1 MASAVKYLSNVTK
14 SIKYATIDALKELN
28 PVIVEGVEENKDIA
42 KVTYS
47 TIKNFKTIV
56 PKAAKSLAD
65 SQVGELAKE
74 AKKNIIEDLKSGKFY
89 NRERQERGMDQ
100 AIMDSGMG
108 FDSDYKDFMVD
119 EGSDDL
125 GFDTDSNEFLAD
137 SMDEVGEKASS
148 AVNQVLVRT
157 AEYQVE
163 ATRQSTTRML
173 AQTSAMTAT
182 LHGDLAA
189 VNANIAGVVKFN
201 QEVMTTHVENSRMF
215 YERQQQQMSEQISLL
230 TEIRDIQKA
239 VFTPKSK
246 SMSSKVS
253 VSDLFT
259 SNGMINLAE
268 YFKYVQQNAKEQDSG
283 MGEMLSMVMDLGMGK
298 AAVANPLGT
307 VMTMGIKA
315 AIPKMLKDAMEEFN
329 ETLAGSVS
337 TALLNL
343 TKKRDSA
350 NPIASLLG
358 NIFGLD
364 LNVKKGI
371 DTGAYEKGATAWTGK
386 DHKAL
391 TEVIPTLLSKIY
403 SSVSGSGEMRY
414 DYESGKFKSFKQ
426 IKKDYKSMKD
436 SHVRSAND
444 SVLPYLQ
451 DELKKVD
458 FKGNKKR
465 EQDLIDNLERILRY
479 NFENMEK
486 FNPKDK
492 SKSAK
497 TYGLKGDHAE
507 YDLEL
512 IRSMYEKIPKSKQ
525 LKNQSDLL
533 DAIQGFNRRLS
544 EIEESGDSV
553 FNVLYDESMGKKGN
567 KTTPSP
573 IAAGFS
579 KLDTTNSLLTEI
591 RDYFYSDSKKR
602 NKLKRGKNIT
612 TNNTQNVK
620 VVSKSEKKKEDE
632 VKSSFGFNVY
642 RNEDNTTMSI
652 DDDIN
657 LDDKSTTDAEESKFI
672 SDIKKADTA
681 TKKLKALFKGGS
693 LLITQPAKF
702 ATGILKKVDNR
713 LYDLLFS
720 KDDDDTDSVM
730 GKLKEGFDDWF
741 ETLKE
746 TTKTKIDGIKEAI
759 DESDI
764 KGKFSSM
771 MKNLFGFDFSKWEG
785 EFKEALF
792 GDKDTSLVS
801 GLKDLFGKGF
811 REIFDGFRKFFKTET
826 PEQEAARK
834 DNRATKDVLK
844 ALGKTK
850 TETVPNAA
858 SGMKRVTKTGI
869 VAVSEGEMII
879 PPDMD
884 TENIKKRSKKEKRA
898 IEDFESVY
906 GPIGI
911 EGYAEGGTTG
921 SGGNKAAR
929 RLLQIL
935 KQKIK
940 EGWSESQIRDY
951 VEQKIHDPELTEK
964 IIQLAKSDSVQY
976 AKNKAKKAAN
986 KAMDFGSAMGQE
998 AKEFANTARENEF
1011 IDDLVT
1017 KIGGAFNKNIPKGG
1031 KDVVND
1037 VMSNFKQYLPRVA
1050 ASGALGAGLSLLLG
1064 LAGGP
1069 ILGGAVGA
1077 GLGLLS
1083 KSEKLQTWLFGK
1095 ELEDGSGRDGSGV
1108 IPKHITQNINKYFP
1122 NMAKGAIVG
1131 GITSLLP
1138 FVPGGPIAGIL
1149 VGSAVGYV
1157 RSNEKLKNQLFGED
1171 GKLDKIVDTVK
1182 QKLPKMGLGAAVG
1195 MLAGPFGLTT
1205 NLMVGA
1211 GLGFVSDTE
1220 KFKEIVFGVKGFDG
1234 KRAGGLVGFIRDAA
1248 EIPINGIRE
1257 LFKQAQTWFK
1267 EDILAPIQKGLN
1279 PFIQQIKNIGLWIKD
1294 GIENAFSEHIAKPVG
1309 AFLNDKIIKPVEKA
1323 IGGIINTILKPVKF
1337 LASAPFKAFGAM
1349 GQALERRQLRRTGAA
1364 AGSASERIAKREKL
1378 DENRKNKKYVNTEA
1392 QTVDKVVVGATNE
1405 ELEEYQML
1413 SEVAQASG
1421 KLGGGKRAREKA
1433 IKKYAS
1439 KVTARSGLDKL
1450 LLSHVNRNPRQLSV
1464 KDYET
1469 IMNEVVEGEY
1479 RQSINIIM
1487 SSGAFPEELKKTA
1500 CKKII
1505 DTAKQIK
1512 ETRKKARNF
1521 RERAQQ
1527 IKDETGVDVTSK
1539 GFGRVINQEIKDR
1552 GLDQAP
1558 SKEEEKTEKK
1568 INDIPDIL
1576 KDNHTEAMT
1585 ALNRIADA
1593 IEVVAYPD
1601 KKKAYKRK
1609 LKAQRKAARRAKQ
1622 DAEAIARDE
1631 YDEDEEFQAPA
1642 VVNDGST
1649 ELANANVKGVD
1660 TVKNK
1665 LTVTKQNRNMT
1676 DEEFAA
1682 QINISDVVAAAN
1694 AGDFSFAQRLANGAI
1709 SKASQLRGAARNL
1722 VNRIKRKSTKSN
1734 TVMTDAGP
1742 ILMRTDSQ
1750 GNEIPDER
1758 DSETKETLAIRD
1770 EQRQTQKG
1778 ILSKISSLGDGLK
1791 GLLGFGKEEDEE
1803 EGFFSKII
1811 KNVAKYALPVLVGL
1825 GGLGIASKVANK
1837 KVKVQQRDSQGNKM
1851 YDENGN
1857 PIMTEV
1863 TVADAV
1869 KDGASRMWL
1878 GDDLTGNTSGAWF
1891 HIKDFTR
1898 NTIIPTIGAG
1908 LDLLAE
1914 KLPDIIAAGVEA
1926 LLTNAPDILMTVG
1939 TGLGKGVLGALKGVL
1954 KNIPGVGHFFKDEK
1968 DDNKGKPSA
1977 ESIQSGST
1985 TLNVSLANGSTPA
1998 GGAKP
2003 QSQKSGIT
2011 AELQSLFD
2019 KNSGSANA
2027 ANANTAG
2034 VSPTVNINTSSGG
2047 TTTTTNN
2054 TGSTA
2059 STGSSGSTAQN
2070 QSAVSM
2076 INNTSNATN
2085 VSNTNSKGSA
2095 SDVESSLAYQRA
2107 SKLTQKKAKPQLEA
2121 IWNSPVLADGTTVA
2135 QLCNDDT
2142 LVLGTYTGNAG
2153 RTYEVTGADI
2163 LLFPD
2168 MAAQILGIDIYATDE
2183 ELEENTPPSAKV
2195 SDPNWAGIKILSTG
2209 GKYGEGT
2216 LSKTISGMD
2225 KAGKFAERAGTKV
2238 DDVLN
2243 FRFKAKPGQKLTMG
2257 KKVANAGL
2265 ALAQKAGHT
2274 KLVGKL
2280 SKGLGKV
2287 GNMSAKLHSIP
2298 LRITEKGRQAV
2309 QEFSSL
2315 RNAGYSMKE
2324 TAQWMTG
2331 HAKADARTG
2340 IRNLKDKF
2348 NTAMDSRSAKRAQ
2361 DLAQK
2366 GTKKEAIK
2374 AGLKD
2379 KIDDKI
2385 RNAGNKVFDTAEKA
2399 TNIDGSDVK
2408 KATSGMKNAFN
2419 ALKNKGGKIGAA
2431 AEKAGEVAGK
2441 VKDKAGKLTSE
2452 ASDVVSKLTK
2462 ILDKFFSDNK
2472 VLKQLQKV
2480 LKCGKGTKK
2489 VAEKAISEALEKFAT
2504 KITEKFTKG
2513 IAKAGAKII
2522 AKISTKLAAYIGSGG
2537 LVAAAFI
2544 VVDFVSGMS
2553 KADAIMHVEKPT
2565 IAERFIA
2572 GLVNAFAETFFITLV
2587 VDTSTLV
2594 QMCIDFLEG
2603 LGMDFDD
2610 LRKRQAE
2617 AEKNCEEYNREHDT
2631 DYTVEEYLM
2640 SDHLSTKI
2648 KNALG
2653 KAWDTVK
2660 GAGKKAWNGI
2670 KGAGKA
2676 AWNFITGKGKDDD
2689 KKTEKK
2695 EKDEKK
2701 SDKKKKDKEKKEETA
2716 STKGASSN
2724 ATGAAAQVA
2733 AAAAGTTTSSDQLF
2747 YDNEGNVVGSGLN
2760 ENGVMEQSFVPQGEF
2775 VDNSTS
2781 SVDQYNQA
2789 NGTNLTPEQ
2798 YNAQVGGNV
2807 TGSANVSTGNIISPQ
2822 NKTMMQKSTVTLNQ
2836 MIPNLINNMKTRIG
2850 AMFGL
2855 KPSEMNKTSNV
2866 GANAYR
2872 TSPATMFFNSITN
2885 MWTNASKKMG
2895 NMASTL
2901 PKTIGSAAKNASH
2914 FLAVAFGLADPS
2926 EKNVSLDDATKDT
2939 YINRRAE
2946 TIKETSAFSAT
2957 LAGASVTGSNSADA
2971 STQSTALDN
2980 QKTSQ
2985 SSSSL
2990 MSKVGNFVSKI
3001 FGFNKGGSGSGISGD
3016 KDGIVETL
3024 GKDKKVETFVSQK
3037 YSKYAKDTF
3046 TVKGDEKRQTVSD
3059 AGCAPAAA
3067 TMAINNLGTV
3077 QPLNMDTAIKH
3088 AISFKKP
3095 NGGVTADYFLDEFR
3109 RQGLTAAYVAGNDQ
3123 KKEAIIMN
3131 QLRAGN
3137 PIILMGQ
3144 DENNST
3150 KKVSPFGPKTHYVVA
3165 TGLSPDGRT
3174 IYINDPEA
3182 RTPRVPYSVNR
3193 VMRGTILGVAPV
3205 ANSRSRRVSS
3215 SVDKKAK
3222 NLLSKF
3228 SGGDSYGEDTVQ
3240 YKVWNGLR
3248 AGGYNEYT
3256 VAATMGNI
3264 EAECGFNPDLI
3275 EKGSGVG
3282 YGLVQWSYGRRTK
3295 YEDYAK
3301 SKGKDRSDLQTQ
3313 IEYLLKELAADSG
3326 IWTKASSSYGFG
3338 SLSRSDWENTKSTSD
3353 IEKATKAFMCCF
3365 ERPSYDSSINHIDR
3379 RIEAA
3384 KKYYESFTGTP
3395 VSGSSTTEEGGETSE
3410 SNNPVTEIL
3419 NKFSEL
3425 GAAFGLT
3432 DGDVSGSSDTTTSS
3446 SGGANG
3452 PIDEDV
3458 HGNVSSNPEFAEK
3471 QKQMANMM
3479 KQYEGQI
3486 QYSWGP
3492 GTKYDGP
3499 TRDPSQEIN
3508 GKRYGD
3514 CSSTV
3519 QWVYKS
3525 VLGADPGPNT
3535 YSQETDSDTYTVG
3548 KGTSDESKL
3557 QLGDLLLKNGHVE
3570 MYYGDGRMIGH
3581 GGGSNGKTPGPTI
3594 KDLGD
3599 NPPYTLARRWVGFK
3613 EGGSGSGLSSYTPQS
3628 KTAITGSKSNK
3639 LYSRKWTVGGSGSG
3653 ITNTSNNIDTS
3664 AYELATS
3671 TTSTAT
3677 PANRGSSRMISAKSK
3692 ASSDNMDKL
3701 IQIIIG
3707 LLSQVVNNT
3716 SAIKDISTL
3725 LIKLIDLKSSSSG
3738 LSDSEKNAIGSEM
3751 GLMKA
3756 LIAQSFESQTGS
3768 EDQNLVR
3775 LIQNVEAIAQ
3785 Q

>member
-28 PVIVEGVEENKDIA
+28 PVIVEGVEENKDVA

-56 PKAAKSLAD
+56 PRAAKSLAQ
-65 SQVGELAKE
+65 SQIGELAIE
-74 AKKNIIEDLKSGKFY
+74 AKRNILEDLKSGKFY
-89 NRERQERGMDQ
+89 NRERQERGVDQ

-119 EGSDDL
+119 EEDDNL

-201 QEVMTTHVENSRMF
+201 QEIMTTHIENSRMF

-246 SMSSKVS
+246 SMSSKVG

-307 VMTMGIKA
+307 MMTMGIKA

-343 TKKRDSA
+343 TKKKDSM

-364 LNVKKGI
+364 LSVKKGI

-426 IKKDYKSMKD
+426 IKKDFKSMKD
-436 SHVRSAND
+436 SYVRSAND
-444 SVLPYLQ
+444 SVLPYIQ
-451 DELKKVD
+451 DELRKVD

-465 EQDLIDNLERILRY
+465 EQELIDNLERILRY

-486 FNPKDK
+486 FNPRDK

-507 YDLEL
+507 YDLDL
-512 IRSMYEKIPKSKQ
+512 IRSIYEKIPKSKQ
-525 LKNQSDLL
+525 LKNQGDLI
-533 DAIQGFNRRLS
+533 DAVLSLNRRLTD
-544 EIEESGDSV
+544 IQESGDSE
-553 FNVLYDESMGKKGN
+553 FNVLFDGSMGKKG
-567 KTTPSP
+567 KTTSTPSP

-591 RDYFYSDSKKR
+591 RDYLYTDSKKR
-602 NKLKRGKNIT
+602 NKLKRGKNVT
-612 TNNTQNVK
+612 ANNTQNIK
-620 VVSKSEKKKEDE
+620 VVSKSEKKKEDK
-632 VKSSFGFNVY
+632 VKSNFGFNVY
-642 RNEDNTTMSI
+642 RNENDTTMDI
-652 DDDIN
+652 DKDIN
-657 LDDKSTTDAEESKFI
+657 LDKTSTDAEESKFI

-702 ATGILKKVDNR
+702 ATGILRKVDNR
-713 LYDLLFS
+713 LYNLLFS
-720 KDDDDTDSVM
+720 EDEDDVDSVM
-730 GKLKEGFDDWF
+730 GKMKEGFDDWF

-746 TTKTKIDGIKEAI
+746 TTRNKIDGIKEAI
-759 DESDI
+759 DETGI
-764 KGKFSSM
+764 KGKFSSI
-771 MKNLFGFDFSKWEG
+771 MKNLFGFDFSEWEG

-826 PEQEAARK
+826 PEQESARK
-834 DNRATKDVLK
+834 ANQATKDVVK

-879 PPDMD
+879 PPDMNP
-884 TENIKKRSKKEKRA
+884 ENIKKRSKKEQEA
-898 IEDFESVY
+898 VDAFEKVY

-911 EGYAEGGTTG
+911 KGYAEGGTVDEDAMDEHA
-921 SGGNKAAR
+921 KAILAY
-929 RLLQIL
+929 L
-935 KQKIK
+935 KQKAK
-940 EGWSESQIRDY
+940 QGWSKSKISSY
-951 VEQKIHDPELTEK
+951 ASKFIHDDKLKEK
-964 IIQLAKSDSVQY
+964 IIKAAQSETAQY
-976 AKNKAKKAAN
+976 AKEKTKKAAN
-986 KAMDFGSAMGQE
+986 KAIEFGSAMGQE
-998 AKEFANTARENEF
+998 AKEFANTARENKF
-1011 IDDLVT
+1011 IDDMVT
-1017 KIGGAFNKNIPKGG
+1017 KIGGSFSKNMPKGG

-1050 ASGALGAGLSLLLG
+1050 ASGALGIGLSMMLG

-1095 ELEDGSGRDGSGV
+1095 ELEDGSGRDGSG
-1108 IPKHITQNINKYFP
+1108 IISKHITQNINKYFP
-1122 NMAKGAIVG
+1122 NMTKGAIVG

-1138 FVPGGPIAGIL
+1138 FVPGGPMAGIL
-1149 VGSAVGYV
+1149 IGSAIGFA
-1157 RSNEKLKNQLFGED
+1157 RSNDKLKSQLFGED
-1171 GKLDKIVDTVK
+1171 SKLTKITNAVK

-1195 MLAGPFGLTT
+1195 MLTGPFGLTT
-1205 NLMVGA
+1205 NLIVGA

-1220 KFKEIVFGVKGFDG
+1220 KFKEIVFGNKGVDG
-1234 KRAGGLVGFIRDAA
+1234 KRYGGLVGFIKEAL
-1248 EIPINGIRE
+1248 EGPINGIKG
-1257 LFKQAQTWFK
+1257 LVNDTLDWFK
-1267 EDILAPIQKGLN
+1267 NDVLGPAKNIAR
-1279 PFIQQIKNIGLWIKD
+1279 PFIQQIQNIGTYIGDKIADSFDTHIVKPIGHRLNKYLIKPAEKLF
-1294 GIENAFSEHIAKPVG
+1294 GGVLKLAVG
-1309 AFLNDKIIKPVEKA
+1309 AVK
-1323 IGGIINTILKPVKF
+1323 GIISSPLKLAQAIFGKVEEHQLGTIGAASNMSSEERQRRRQERVDNTGRFREKINNVLGREVFDVTGMRQRKADKMMNTESAKYDKMLNEMSEEEFSQFINIQESIDSRTSRKVSEKKLNRSFITRTGIDQLILAEQSAGRLSDRDANRLRRCIKKGDWDSLVKG
-1337 LASAPFKAFGAM
+1337 FKAAYSDDKVYGPLLIKEIEKRQKEHDKLVADWNVSEEKYNELVAKY
-1349 GQALERRQLRRTGAA
+1349 GVENVSSRR
-1364 AGSASERIAKREKL
+1364 AKRQAKSIYKERYGSST
-1378 DENRKNKKYVNTEA
+1378 DIQSEMPETEEEQNTT
-1392 QTVDKVVVGATNE
+1392 QVVTSVDAV
-1405 ELEEYQML
+1405 
-1413 SEVAQASG
+1413 S
-1421 KLGGGKRAREKA
+1421 
-1433 IKKYAS
+1433 
-1439 KVTARSGLDKL
+1439 
-1450 LLSHVNRNPRQLSV
+1450 
-1464 KDYET
+1464 ET
-1469 IMNEVVEGEY
+1469 IKNTHADTMGVLNNIYEVL
-1479 RQSINIIM
+1479 
-1487 SSGAFPEELKKTA
+1487 A
-1500 CKKII
+1500 
-1505 DTAKQIK
+1505 
-1512 ETRKKARNF
+1512 
-1521 RERAQQ
+1521 
-1527 IKDETGVDVTSK
+1527 
-1539 GFGRVINQEIKDR
+1539 FGRKHKKQKEEITDIVP
-1552 GLDQAP
+1552 LEN
-1558 SKEEEKTEKK
+1558 EEEKTEEKTTPTFSAVETVQNTRVED
-1568 INDIPDIL
+1568 INVSDI
-1576 KDNHTEAMT
+1576 
-1585 ALNRIADA
+1585 
-1593 IEVVAYPD
+1593 
-1601 KKKAYKRK
+1601 
-1609 LKAQRKAARRAKQ
+1609 
-1622 DAEAIARDE
+1622 
-1631 YDEDEEFQAPA
+1631 
-1642 VVNDGST
+1642 
-1649 ELANANVKGVD
+1649 
-1660 TVKNK
+1660 
-1665 LTVTKQNRNMT
+1665 
-1676 DEEFAA
+1676 
-1682 QINISDVVAAAN
+1682 VAAAN

-1742 ILMRTDSQ
+1742 ILMRTDSH

-1770 EQRQTQKG
+1770 EQQQTQKG

-1908 LDLLAE
+1908 LDLLSE
-1914 KLPDIIAAGVEA
+1914 KLPDIIATGVEA
-1926 LLTNAPDILMTVG
+1926 LLTNAPEMLIKVG
-1939 TGLGKGVLGALKGVL
+1939 LGLGKGILGALKGVL
-1954 KNIPGVGHFFKDEK
+1954 KNIPGIGNLFKDEK
-1968 DDNKGKPSA
+1968 DSKDKPSSD
-1977 ESIQSGST
+1977 SIQSGST
-1985 TLNVSLANGSTPA
+1985 KLNVSLANGS
-1998 GGAKP
+1998 GGTVTGSKP
-2003 QSQKSGIT
+2003 TSQKSGIT
-2011 AELQSLFD
+2011 AELQKIYD
-2019 KNSGSANA
+2019 QNSGSTNT

-2034 VSPTVNINTSSGG
+2034 ISPTSSNTVKNLGSSQTKNNITTSTNATAVSKINSN
-2047 TTTTTNN
+2047 TTNN
-2054 TGSTA
+2054 IS
-2059 STGSSGSTAQN
+2059 SNNKGSS
-2070 QSAVSM
+2070 
-2076 INNTSNATN
+2076 
-2085 VSNTNSKGSA
+2085 
-2095 SDVESSLAYQRA
+2095 SDVTKSLAYQRA
-2107 SKLTQKKAKPQLEA
+2107 SEPVRKKAKSQLEA
-2121 IWNSPVLADGTTVA
+2121 IWNNPVLSDGTTVA

-2153 RTYEVTGADI
+2153 ETYEVTGADI

-2168 MAAQILGIDIYATDE
+2168 IAAQVLGIDIYFTDE
-2183 ELEENTPPSAKV
+2183 ERDENTGARGKV
-2195 SDPNWAGIKILSTG
+2195 SNPNWQGVKILATG
-2209 GKYGEGT
+2209 GSYGEGT
-2216 LSKTISGMD
+2216 INKTTSALN
-2225 KAGKFAERAGTKV
+2225 KAGKFAEKAGTKA
-2238 DDVLN
+2238 DDILN
-2243 FRFKAKPGQKLTMG
+2243 FRFTAKAGETLSTG
-2257 KKVANAGL
+2257 KKIANAGL
-2265 ALAQKAGHT
+2265 AGLQKFGHT
-2274 KLVGKL
+2274 KFIGKMT
-2280 SKGLGKV
+2280 KGLGKAT
-2287 GNMSAKLHSIP
+2287 NLSAKMATIP
-2298 LRITEKGRQAV
+2298 LKVTEKGRQVV

-2324 TAQWMTG
+2324 TAQWMGG

-2340 IRNLKDKF
+2340 IRNIKDKF
-2348 NTAMDSRSAKRAQ
+2348 NASMDSRSAKRAQ
-2361 DLAQK
+2361 DLAQSGSK
-2366 GTKKEAIK
+2366 RKTFIGGI
-2374 AGLKD
+2374 KD
-2379 KIDDKI
+2379 KIDDTV
-2385 RNAGNKVFDTAEKA
+2385 RNVGNKVFDTAEKA
-2399 TNIDGSDVK
+2399 TNIDSSDVK

-2419 ALKNKGGKIGAA
+2419 AIKNKGGKVGKA

-2441 VKDKAGKLTSE
+2441 IKDKAGKLSGKAAE
-2452 ASDVVSKLTK
+2452 VVSNISKL
-2462 ILDKFFSDNK
+2462 LDKFLSDSK
-2472 VLKQLQKV
+2472 VLKQLNKV
-2480 LKCGKGTKK
+2480 IKCAKKK
-2489 VAEKAISEALEKFAT
+2489 VSSEAISTALKEFAEKIVKKF
-2504 KITEKFTKG
+2504 EKG
-2513 IAKAGAKII
+2513 IAKAAAEVI
-2522 AKISTKLAAYIGSGG
+2522 ARISTKLAAYIGSAGI
-2537 LVAAAFI
+2537 VAAAFL
-2544 VVDFVSGMS
+2544 VVDFVSGLS
-2553 KADAIMHVEKPT
+2553 KADAIMQVEKPT
-2565 IAERFIA
+2565 IAERLIA
-2572 GLVNAFAETFFITLV
+2572 GLINAFAETFFITLV
-2587 VDTSTLV
+2587 VDTKDLV
-2594 QMCIDFLEG
+2594 QFCINMLENLGVDFS
-2603 LGMDFDD
+2603 D

-2617 AEKNCEEYNREHDT
+2617 AEKNCEEYNREHGT
-2631 DYTVEEYLM
+2631 NYTVEEYLM

-2660 GAGKKAWNGI
+2660 GAGKKAWDGI

-2676 AWNFITGKGKDDD
+2676 AWNFITGNSDED
-2689 KKTEKK
+2689 KETEKK
-2695 EKDEKK
+2695 EKEEKK
-2701 SDKKKKDKEKKEETA
+2701 NDKKKKKEEKKEETA
-2716 STKGASSN
+2716 STKGTDSN
-2724 ATGAAAQVA
+2724 TTGTAAQVA

-2775 VDNSTS
+2775 VDDSTET
-2781 SVDQYNQA
+2781 VAQYNKTH
-2789 NGTNLTPEQ
+2789 GTNLTNEE
-2798 YNAQVGGNV
+2798 YTAQIGGNV
-2807 TGSANVSTGNIISPQ
+2807 TGASGSSIISPQ
-2822 NKTMMQKSTVTLNQ
+2822 NNTILQKSAVTLNQ
-2836 MIPNLINNMKTRIG
+2836 MIPTLINNMKTRIG

-2980 QKTSQ
+2980 KKTSQ

-3001 FGFNKGGSGSGISGD
+3001 FGFGGGSGSGVSGD
-3016 KDGIVETL
+3016 KAGEVGDV
-3024 GKDKKVETFVSQK
+3024 DRSKVETFVSQK

-3067 TMAINNLGTV
+3067 TMAINTLGTV
-3077 QPLNMDTAIKH
+3077 QPLNMDSAIKH

-3165 TGLSPDGRT
+3165 TGLSADGRT

-3193 VMRGTILGVAPV
+3193 VMKGTILGVAPV

-3248 AGGYNEYT
+3248 AGGYSEFT

-3264 EAECGFNPDLI
+3264 EAECSFNPDLI
-3275 EKGSGVG
+3275 EKGSGAG
-3282 YGLVQWSYGRRTK
+3282 YGLVQWTGGRRTE
-3295 YEDYAK
+3295 YENYAK
-3301 SKGKDRSDLQTQ
+3301 SKGKDRSDLPTQ
-3313 IEYLLKELAADSG
+3313 IEYLLKELAEDSG
-3326 IWTKASSSYGFG
+3326 IWTKANSSYGFG
-3338 SLSRSDWENTKSTSD
+3338 SLSRADWANAKSTAD

-3365 ERPSYDSSINHIDR
+3365 ERPSYNSSINHIDR

-3384 KKYYESFTGTP
+3384 KKYYEAFTGTP

-3410 SNNPVTEIL
+3410 SNNPVTELL

-3425 GAAFGLT
+3425 GAAYGLT
-3432 DGDVSGSSDTTTSS
+3432 DGDVSGSSDSTTSS

-3499 TRDPSQEIN
+3499 TRDPSQEID

-3525 VLGADPGPNT
+3525 VLGADPGSWT
-3535 YSQETDSDTYTVG
+3535 GAQETDSDTYTVG

-3557 QLGDLLLKNGHVE
+3557 QLGDLLLKNNHVE

-3594 KDLGD
+3594 KDLGS
-3599 NPPYTLARRWVGFK
+3599 NPPYTIARRWVGFK
-3613 EGGSGSGLSSYTPQS
+3613 GGSGSGLTSYTPQS

-3653 ITNTSNNIDTS
+3653 ITNTTNNDIDTS
-3664 AYELATS
+3664 AFELAT

-3677 PANRGSSRMISAKSK
+3677 PASRGSSRMVSAKSK
-3692 ASSDNMDKL
+3692 ASSDSMDKL

-3738 LSDSEKNAIGSEM
+3738 LSESEKNAIGNEM

-3768 EDQNLVR
+3768 EDQNLMR

>member
-28 PVIVEGVEENKDIA
+28 PVIVEGVEENKDVA

-56 PKAAKSLAD
+56 PRAAKSLAQ
-65 SQVGELAKE
+65 SQVGELAIE
-74 AKKNIIEDLKSGKFY
+74 AKKNILEDLKSGKFY
-89 NRERQERGMDQ
+89 NRERQERGVDQ

-119 EGSDDL
+119 EEDDNL

-201 QEVMTTHVENSRMF
+201 QEIMTTHIENSRMF

-246 SMSSKVS
+246 SMSSKVG

-307 VMTMGIKA
+307 MMTMGIKA

-343 TKKRDSA
+343 TKKKDSM

-426 IKKDYKSMKD
+426 IKKDFKSMKD
-436 SHVRSAND
+436 SYVRSAND
-444 SVLPYLQ
+444 SVLPYIQ
-451 DELKKVD
+451 DELRKVD

-465 EQDLIDNLERILRY
+465 EQELIDNLERILRY

-486 FNPKDK
+486 FNPRDK

-507 YDLEL
+507 YDLDL
-512 IRSMYEKIPKSKQ
+512 IRSIYEKIPKSKQ
-525 LKNQSDLL
+525 LKNQNDLI
-533 DAIQGFNRRLS
+533 DAVLSLNRRLTD
-544 EIEESGDSV
+544 IQESGDSE
-553 FNVLYDESMGKKGN
+553 FDVLFDGSMGKKG
-567 KTTPSP
+567 KTTSTPSP

-591 RDYFYSDSKKR
+591 RDYLYTDSKKR
-602 NKLKRGKNIT
+602 NKLKRGKNVT
-612 TNNTQNVK
+612 ANNTQNIK
-620 VVSKSEKKKEDE
+620 VVSKSEKKKEDK
-632 VKSSFGFNVY
+632 VKSNFGFDVY
-642 RNEDNTTMSI
+642 RNENDTTMDI
-652 DDDIN
+652 DKDIN
-657 LDDKSTTDAEESKFI
+657 LDKTSTDAEESKFI

-702 ATGILKKVDNR
+702 ATGILRKVDNR
-713 LYDLLFS
+713 LYNLLFS
-720 KDDDDTDSVM
+720 EDEDDVDSVM
-730 GKLKEGFDDWF
+730 GKMKEGFDDWF

-746 TTKTKIDGIKEAI
+746 TTKNKIDGIKEAI
-759 DESDI
+759 GETGI
-764 KGKFSSM
+764 KGKFSSI
-771 MKNLFGFDFSKWEG
+771 MKNLFGFDFSEWEG

-884 TENIKKRSKKEKRA
+884 AENIKKRSKKEQEA
-898 IEDFESVY
+898 IDAFEKVY

-940 EGWSESQIRDY
+940 EGWSEAQIREY
-951 VEQKIHDPELTEK
+951 VEKKIHDPELTEK

-976 AKNKAKKAAN
+976 AKNRAKKAAN

-1017 KIGGAFNKNIPKGG
+1017 KIGGVFNKNIPEGG

-1037 VMSNFKQYLPRVA
+1037 IMSNFKQYLPRVA
-1050 ASGALGAGLSLLLG
+1050 ASGALGMGLSLMLG

-1108 IPKHITQNINKYFP
+1108 ISKNITQNINKYFP

-1138 FVPGGPIAGIL
+1138 FVPGGPMAGIL
-1149 VGSAVGYV
+1149 VGSAVGFA
-1157 RSNEKLKNQLFGED
+1157 RSNDKLKNQLFGEES
-1171 GKLDKIVDTVK
+1171 KLTKIVDTVK

-1220 KFKEIVFGVKGFDG
+1220 KFKEIVFGTKGFDG

-1248 EIPINGIRE
+1248 EIPINGIRD
-1257 LFKQAQTWFK
+1257 LFKQAQDWFK
-1267 EDILAPIQKGLN
+1267 KDILAPIQKGLN

-1294 GIENAFSEHIAKPVG
+1294 GIENAFSEYIAKPVG
-1309 AFLNDKIIKPVEKA
+1309 AFLNDRIIKPVEKA

-1337 LASAPFKAFGAM
+1337 LASVPFKAFGAM
-1349 GQALERRQLRRTGAA
+1349 GQALEKRQLRRTGAA

-1450 LLSHVNRNPRQLSV
+1450 LISHVNRNPRQLSV

-1500 CKKII
+1500 CEKII

-1722 VNRIKRKSTKSN
+1722 VNRIRRKSNKSN

-1742 ILMRTDSQ
+1742 ILMRTDSH

-1791 GLLGFGKEEDEE
+1791 GLLGFGKDDEDDE

-1811 KNVAKYALPVLVGL
+1811 GKVAKYALPVLAGVGGIAGVGL
-1825 GGLGIASKVANK
+1825 LSKISQK
-1837 KVKVQQRDSQGNKM
+1837 KIQVQQKDAQGNKM

-1857 PIMTEV
+1857 PIMTETTIGDAIKDKV
-1863 TVADAV
+1863 TEV
-1869 KDGASRMWL
+1869 WL
-1878 GDDLTGNTSGAWF
+1878 GPDGTGNTSGVWY
-1891 HIKDFTR
+1891 HVKDFTR
-1898 NTIIPTIGAG
+1898 NTVLPLIGEG
-1908 LDLLAE
+1908 IDLIAD
-1914 KLPDIIAAGVEA
+1914 KLPDLISLGVKTVVE
-1926 LLTNAPDILMTVG
+1926 NAPKLFGTVFSG
-1939 TGLGKGVLGALKGVL
+1939 IASGVVSLFKDALSHLPVIG
-1954 KNIPGVGHFFKDEK
+1954 GFFKDK
-1968 DDNKGKPSA
+1968 DKKDSEKPSSKDIEGGKVTLTTGTTGA
-1977 ESIQSGST
+1977 ANTSNSTGSGSSAKVEEGSTAAKLQSIFDKYNGPLKGSSSGTVSTTTNTSSIVANTQGST
-1985 TLNVSLANGSTPA
+1985 TQTSNVST
-1998 GGAKP
+1998 
-2003 QSQKSGIT
+2003 Q
-2011 AELQSLFD
+2011 
-2019 KNSGSANA
+2019 
-2027 ANANTAG
+2027 
-2034 VSPTVNINTSSGG
+2034 
-2047 TTTTTNN
+2047 TTT
-2054 TGSTA
+2054 ST
-2059 STGSSGSTAQN
+2059 
-2070 QSAVSM
+2070 
-2076 INNTSNATN
+2076 
-2085 VSNTNSKGSA
+2085 KGSA
-2095 SDVESSLAYQRA
+2095 ASGTANIVEYTNESAGEGSEKEIEQSLAYQRA
-2107 SKLTQKKAKPQLEA
+2107 CPSVQKKALPALKQL
-2121 IWNSPVLADGTTVA
+2121 WNTPVLDSGVTVA
-2135 QLCNDDT
+2135 QLCNDNET
-2142 LVLGTYTGNAG
+2142 VIA
-2153 RTYEVTGADI
+2153 EVTGSDGNVVQLTGADLLMYPDLASQVIGADI
-2163 LLFPD
+2163 SL
-2168 MAAQILGIDIYATDE
+2168 TDE
-2183 ELEENTPPSAKV
+2183 ERDENSKYVRSAV
-2195 SDPNWAGIKILSTG
+2195 DTNPGNWAGVKILATG
-2209 GKYGEGT
+2209 GKYGKNTLVKGT
-2216 LSKTISGMD
+2216 KMVTGV
-2225 KAGKFAERAGTKV
+2225 GKFASNFGSKAAKLTKHIPVFSKVGKLANVTGKLTNMSAQIASTPMRLMEGGRKIVEDFSDARKAGWSAKQAAGFAGQNVRYRTGQKINKAQDAFNDALESRKLNRLNKV
-2238 DDVLN
+2238 DDAKGVIGKTWQ
-2243 FRFKAKPGQKLTMG
+2243 KAKNV
-2257 KKVANAGL
+2257 VADKIDDVA
-2265 ALAQKAGHT
+2265 
-2274 KLVGKL
+2274 
-2280 SKGLGKV
+2280 GKV
-2287 GNMSAKLHSIP
+2287 GNKAFD
-2298 LRITEKGRQAV
+2298 A
-2309 QEFSSL
+2309 
-2315 RNAGYSMKE
+2315 AG
-2324 TAQWMTG
+2324 
-2331 HAKADARTG
+2331 
-2340 IRNLKDKF
+2340 
-2348 NTAMDSRSAKRAQ
+2348 
-2361 DLAQK
+2361 
-2366 GTKKEAIK
+2366 
-2374 AGLKD
+2374 
-2379 KIDDKI
+2379 
-2385 RNAGNKVFDTAEKA
+2385 KA
-2399 TNIDGSDVK
+2399 TTIDSKDIK

-2419 ALKNKGGKIGAA
+2419 AVKNKGGKIGKA

-2441 VKDKAGKLTSE
+2441 VKDKAGKLSGKASE
-2452 ASDVVSKLTK
+2452 VVSNITKL
-2462 ILDKFFSDNK
+2462 LDKFLSDNK
-2472 VLKQLQKV
+2472 VLKQLEKV
-2480 LKCGKGTKK
+2480 LKCAKKK
-2489 VAEKAISEALEKFAT
+2489 VSSEAISKALKEFAEKIVKKF
-2504 KITEKFTKG
+2504 EKG
-2513 IAKAGAKII
+2513 IAKAAAKVI
-2522 AKISTKLAAYIGSGG
+2522 AKISTKLAAYIGSAGI
-2537 LVAAAFI
+2537 VAAAFLI
-2544 VVDFVSGMS
+2544 VDFVSGLS
-2553 KADAIMHVEKPT
+2553 KADAIMQVEKPT
-2565 IAERFIA
+2565 VAERLIA
-2572 GLVNAFAETFFITLV
+2572 GLINAFAETFFITLV
-2587 VDTSTLV
+2587 IDTKDLV
-2594 QMCIDFLEG
+2594 QFCIDMLEN
-2603 LGMDFDD
+2603 LGVDFSD
-2610 LRKRQAE
+2610 LRERQAE
-2617 AEKNCEEYNREHDT
+2617 AEKNCEEYNREHGT
-2631 DYTVEEYLM
+2631 NYTVEEYLM

-2676 AWNFITGKGKDDD
+2676 AWNFITGKGNDED

-2695 EKDEKK
+2695 EKEEKK
-2701 SDKKKKDKEKKEETA
+2701 NDKKKNKETKKEETA
-2716 STKGASSN
+2716 STKGTSSN
-2724 ATGAAAQVA
+2724 TSGTAAQVA

-2775 VDNSTS
+2775 VDDSTET
-2781 SVDQYNQA
+2781 VAQYNKTH
-2789 NGTNLTPEQ
+2789 GTNLTNEEYAVQ
-2798 YNAQVGGNV
+2798 IGGNV
-2807 TGSANVSTGNIISPQ
+2807 TGASGSSIISPQ
-2822 NKTMMQKSTVTLNQ
+2822 NNTILQKSAVTLNQ
-2836 MIPNLINNMKTRIG
+2836 MIPTLINNMKTRIG

-2926 EKNVSLDDATKDT
+2926 EKNISLDDATKDT

-2980 QKTSQ
+2980 RKTSQ

-3001 FGFNKGGSGSGISGD
+3001 FGFGGGGSGSGVSGD

-3024 GKDKKVETFVSQK
+3024 GKDKKIETFVSQK

-3150 KKVSPFGPKTHYVVA
+3150 KKISPFGPKTHYVVA

-3193 VMRGTILGVAPV
+3193 VMKGTILGVAPV
-3205 ANSRSRRVSS
+3205 ANSKSRRVSS

-3295 YEDYAK
+3295 YENYAK

-3384 KKYYESFTGTP
+3384 KKYYEAFTGTP

-3410 SNNPVTEIL
+3410 SNNPVTELL

-3425 GAAFGLT
+3425 GAAYGLT
-3432 DGDVSGSSDTTTSS
+3432 DGDVSGSSDSTTSS

-3594 KDLGD
+3594 KNLGS

-3628 KTAITGSKSNK
+3628 KKAITGSKSNK

-3653 ITNTSNNIDTS
+3653 ITNTTNNDIDTS
-3664 AYELATS
+3664 AFELAT

-3677 PANRGSSRMISAKSK
+3677 PASRGSSRMVSAKSK
-3692 ASSDNMDKL
+3692 ASSDSMDKL

-3738 LSDSEKNAIGSEM
+3738 LSESEKNAIGNEM

-3768 EDQNLVR
+3768 EDQNLMR

>member
-28 PVIVEGVEENKDIA
+28 PVIVEGVEENKDVA

-56 PKAAKSLAD
+56 PRAAKSLAQ
-65 SQVGELAKE
+65 SQIGELAIE
-74 AKKNIIEDLKSGKFY
+74 AKRNILEDLKSGKFY
-89 NRERQERGMDQ
+89 NRERQERGVDQ

-119 EGSDDL
+119 EEDDNL

-201 QEVMTTHVENSRMF
+201 QEIMTTHIENSRMF

-246 SMSSKVS
+246 SMSSKVG

-307 VMTMGIKA
+307 MMTMGIKA

-343 TKKRDSA
+343 TKKKDSM

-364 LNVKKGI
+364 LSVKKGI

-426 IKKDYKSMKD
+426 IKKDFKSMKD
-436 SHVRSAND
+436 SYVRSAND
-444 SVLPYLQ
+444 SVLPYIQ
-451 DELKKVD
+451 DELRKVD

-465 EQDLIDNLERILRY
+465 EQELIDNLERILRY

-486 FNPKDK
+486 FNPRDK

-507 YDLEL
+507 YDLDL
-512 IRSMYEKIPKSKQ
+512 IRSIYEKIPKSKQ
-525 LKNQSDLL
+525 LKNQNDLI
-533 DAIQGFNRRLS
+533 DAVLSLNRRLTD
-544 EIEESGDSV
+544 IQESGDSE
-553 FNVLYDESMGKKGN
+553 FNVLFDGSMGKKG
-567 KTTPSP
+567 KTTSTPSP

-602 NKLKRGKNIT
+602 NKLKRGKNVT

-620 VVSKSEKKKEDE
+620 VVSKSEKKKEDK

-642 RNEDNTTMSI
+642 RNEDDTTMSI

-657 LDDKSTTDAEESKFI
+657 LDNKSTTNAEESKFI

-858 SGMKRVTKTGI
+858 SGMKRVIKTGI

-1182 QKLPKMGLGAAVG
+1182 QKLPKMGLGAAIG
-1195 MLAGPFGLTT
+1195 MLTGPFGLTT

-1267 EDILAPIQKGLN
+1267 EDILAPIQKGLS

-1309 AFLNDKIIKPVEKA
+1309 AFLNDRIIKPVEKA

-1349 GQALERRQLRRTGAA
+1349 GQALEKRQLRRTGAA

-1500 CKKII
+1500 CEKII

-1660 TVKNK
+1660 IIKNK

-1682 QINISDVVAAAN
+1682 QINIQDVVAAAN
-1694 AGDFSFAQRLANGAI
+1694 AGDFSFAQRLANGAV
-1709 SKASQLRGAARNL
+1709 SKFSQLRGAARNL
-1722 VNRIKRKSTKSN
+1722 VNKIRRKNSQSN
-1734 TVMTDAGP
+1734 TVMTTAGP
-1742 ILMRTDSQ
+1742 ILMRKDKN
-1750 GNEIPDER
+1750 GNDIPDQR
-1758 DSETKETLAIRD
+1758 DSETKLTLRTQEED
-1770 EQRQTQKG
+1770 RQTQKG
-1778 ILSKISSLGDGLK
+1778 ILSKISSLGDGIK

-1908 LDLLAE
+1908 LDLLSE
-1914 KLPDIIAAGVEA
+1914 KLPDIIATGVEA
-1926 LLTNAPDILMTVG
+1926 LLTNAPEMLIKVG
-1939 TGLGKGVLGALKGVL
+1939 LGLGKGILGALKGVL
-1954 KNIPGVGHFFKDEK
+1954 KNIPGIGHLFKDEK
-1968 DDNKGKPSA
+1968 DSKDKPSSD
-1977 ESIQSGST
+1977 SIQSGST
-1985 TLNVSLANGSTPA
+1985 KLNVSLANGS
-1998 GGAKP
+1998 GGTVTGSKP
-2003 QSQKSGIT
+2003 TSQKSGIT
-2011 AELQSLFD
+2011 AELQKIYD
-2019 KNSGSANA
+2019 QNSGSTNT

-2034 VSPTVNINTSSGG
+2034 ISPTSNNTVKNLGSSQSKNNITTSTNATAVSKINSN
-2047 TTTTTNN
+2047 TTNN
-2054 TGSTA
+2054 IS
-2059 STGSSGSTAQN
+2059 SNNKGSS
-2070 QSAVSM
+2070 
-2076 INNTSNATN
+2076 
-2085 VSNTNSKGSA
+2085 
-2095 SDVESSLAYQRA
+2095 SDVTKSLAYQRA
-2107 SKLTQKKAKPQLEA
+2107 SEPVRKKAKSQLEA
-2121 IWNSPVLADGTTVA
+2121 IWNNPVLSDGTTVA

-2153 RTYEVTGADI
+2153 ETYEVTGADI

-2168 MAAQILGIDIYATDE
+2168 IAAQVLGIDIYFTDE
-2183 ELEENTPPSAKV
+2183 ERDENTGARGKV
-2195 SDPNWAGIKILSTG
+2195 SNPDWQGVKILATG
-2209 GKYGEGT
+2209 GSYGEGT
-2216 LSKTISGMD
+2216 INKTTSALN
-2225 KAGKFAERAGTKV
+2225 KAGKFAEKAGTKA
-2238 DDVLN
+2238 DDILN
-2243 FRFKAKPGQKLTMG
+2243 FRFTAKAGERLSAG
-2257 KKVANAGL
+2257 KKIANAGL
-2265 ALAQKAGHT
+2265 AGLQKFGHT
-2274 KLVGKL
+2274 KFIGKMT
-2280 SKGLGKV
+2280 KGLGKAT
-2287 GNMSAKLHSIP
+2287 NLSAKMATIP
-2298 LRITEKGRQAV
+2298 LKVTEKGRQVV

-2324 TAQWMTG
+2324 TAQWMGG

-2340 IRNLKDKF
+2340 IRNIKDKF
-2348 NTAMDSRSAKRAQ
+2348 NASMDSRSAKRAQ
-2361 DLAQK
+2361 DLAQSGSK
-2366 GTKKEAIK
+2366 RK
-2374 AGLKD
+2374 AFTSGIKD
-2379 KIDDKI
+2379 KIDDTV
-2385 RNAGNKVFDTAEKA
+2385 RNVGNKVFDTAENA
-2399 TNIDGSDVK
+2399 TNIDSSDVK

-2419 ALKNKGGKIGAA
+2419 AIKNKGGKVGKA

-2441 VKDKAGKLTSE
+2441 VKDKAGKLSGKAAE
-2452 ASDVVSKLTK
+2452 VVSNISKL
-2462 ILDKFFSDNK
+2462 LDKFLSDSK
-2472 VLKQLQKV
+2472 VLKQLNKV
-2480 LKCGKGTKK
+2480 LKCAKKK
-2489 VAEKAISEALEKFAT
+2489 VSSEAISKALKEFAEKIVKKF
-2504 KITEKFTKG
+2504 EKG
-2513 IAKAGAKII
+2513 IAKAAAKII
-2522 AKISTKLAAYIGSGG
+2522 AKISTKLAAYIGSAGI
-2537 LVAAAFI
+2537 VAAAFL
-2544 VVDFVSGMS
+2544 VVDFVSGLS
-2553 KADAIMHVEKPT
+2553 KADAIMQVEKPT
-2565 IAERFIA
+2565 VAERLIA
-2572 GLVNAFAETFFITLV
+2572 GLINAFAETFFITLV
-2587 VDTSTLV
+2587 IDTKDLV
-2594 QMCIDFLEG
+2594 QFCIDMLEN
-2603 LGMDFDD
+2603 LGVDFSD

-2617 AEKNCEEYNREHDT
+2617 AEKNCEEYNREHGT
-2631 DYTVEEYLM
+2631 NYTVEEYLM

-2660 GAGKKAWNGI
+2660 GAGKKAWDGI

-2676 AWNFITGKGKDDD
+2676 AWNFITGNSDED
-2689 KKTEKK
+2689 KETEKK
-2695 EKDEKK
+2695 EKEEKK
-2701 SDKKKKDKEKKEETA
+2701 NDKKKKKEEKKEETA
-2716 STKGASSN
+2716 STKGTDSN
-2724 ATGAAAQVA
+2724 TTGTAAQVA

-2775 VDNSTS
+2775 VDDSTET
-2781 SVDQYNQA
+2781 VAQYNKTH
-2789 NGTNLTPEQ
+2789 GTNLTNEE
-2798 YNAQVGGNV
+2798 YTAQIGGNV
-2807 TGSANVSTGNIISPQ
+2807 TGASGSSIISPQ
-2822 NKTMMQKSTVTLNQ
+2822 NNTILQKSAVTLNQ
-2836 MIPNLINNMKTRIG
+2836 MIPTLINNMKTRIG

-2971 STQSTALDN
+2971 TTQSTALDN
-2980 QKTSQ
+2980 RKTSQ

-3001 FGFNKGGSGSGISGD
+3001 FGFGGGGSGSGVSGD

-3123 KKEAIIMN
+3123 KKETIIMN

-3193 VMRGTILGVAPV
+3193 VMKGTILGVAPV
-3205 ANSRSRRVSS
+3205 ANSKSRRVSS

-3282 YGLVQWSYGRRTK
+3282 YGLVQWSYGRRTA
-3295 YEDYAK
+3295 YENYAK

-3384 KKYYESFTGTP
+3384 KKYYEAFTGTP

-3410 SNNPVTEIL
+3410 SNNPVTELL

-3425 GAAFGLT
+3425 GAAYGLT
-3432 DGDVSGSSDTTTSS
+3432 DGDVSGSSDSTTSS
-3446 SGGANG
+3446 SGGTNG

-3594 KDLGD
+3594 KDLGS
-3599 NPPYTLARRWVGFK
+3599 NPPYTIARRWVGFK
-3613 EGGSGSGLSSYTPQS
+3613 GGSGSGLTSYTPQS

-3653 ITNTSNNIDTS
+3653 IANTANNDIDTS
-3664 AYELATS
+3664 AFELAT

-3677 PANRGSSRMISAKSK
+3677 PASRGSSRMVSAKSK
-3692 ASSDNMDKL
+3692 ASSDSMDKL

-3738 LSDSEKNAIGSEM
+3738 LSESEKNAIGNEM

-3768 EDQNLVR
+3768 EDQNLMR